1 VPVSEDGIQTGT
13 VQPVNVFADV
23 GSLGPQLIWE
33 GIVGRTVHGERV
45 SLSLLELDAE
55 AVVPEHSHANEQV
68 GLLLEGSVT
77 FTIAGETR
85 ELRPGATWRILAHM
99 PHSVVVG
106 PDGALIVEVFSPIRD
121 DWHAIEEQQPRPG
134 RWP

>member
-1 VPVSEDGIQTGT
+1 VKKLLSA
-13 VQPVNVFADV
+13 FADIT
-23 GSLGPQLIWE
+23 SLGPQRIWD
-33 GIVGRTVHGERV
+33 GIIGRSVHGERV
-45 SLSLLELDAE
+45 TLSLLELDAG

-68 GLLLEGSVT
+68 GLLLEGSVS
-77 FTIAGETR
+77 FTIGGETR
-85 ELRPGATWRILAHM
+85 EVTRGGTWRILANV

-121 DWHAIEEQQPRPG
+121 DWHAIEQQRPRPG